1 MFIQNVFTHIER
13 TAVINA
19 VHTVLTKH
27 VTDLME
33 DVCFVVKLAEP
44 ATELNYFLKNI
55 LMNLISFIM

>member
-19 VHTVLTKH
+19 VHTVFTKH

-44 ATELNYFLKNI
+44 ATELN
-55 LMNLISFIM
+55 

>member
-19 VHTVLTKH
+19 VHAVLTKH

-44 ATELNYFLKNI
+44 ATELN
-55 LMNLISFIM
+55 

>member
-33 DVCFVVKLAEP
+33 EVGRTCNRVKLIPKKYTDE
-44 ATELNYFLKNI
+44 FD
-55 LMNLISFIM
+55 

>member
-1 MFIQNVFTHIER
+1 MFIKNVFTHIER

-44 ATELNYFLKNI
+44 ATELN
-55 LMNLISFIM
+55 